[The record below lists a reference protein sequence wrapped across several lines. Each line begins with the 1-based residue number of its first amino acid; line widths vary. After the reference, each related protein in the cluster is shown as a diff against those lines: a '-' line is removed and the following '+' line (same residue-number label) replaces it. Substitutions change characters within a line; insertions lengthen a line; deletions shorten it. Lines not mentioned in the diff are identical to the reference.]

1 MSLTEERYGDERTD
15 HSLGLIFSTK
25 KVKKKKTEI
34 KKIKIKKE
42 TKYKRSRFYGGF
54 LAP

>member
-1 MSLTEERYGDERTD
+1 MVMKEID

-25 KVKKKKTEI
+25 KVRKKKKKTEI

>member
-1 MSLTEERYGDERTD
+1 MVMKEID

-25 KVKKKKTEI
+25 KVKKKNNKKKTEI

>member
-1 MSLTEERYGDERTD
+1 MVMKEID

-34 KKIKIKKE
+34 KKK
-42 TKYKRSRFYGGF
+42 
-54 LAP
+54 

>member
-1 MSLTEERYGDERTD
+1 MVMKEID

-25 KVKKKKTEI
+25 KVKKKKKKKTEI